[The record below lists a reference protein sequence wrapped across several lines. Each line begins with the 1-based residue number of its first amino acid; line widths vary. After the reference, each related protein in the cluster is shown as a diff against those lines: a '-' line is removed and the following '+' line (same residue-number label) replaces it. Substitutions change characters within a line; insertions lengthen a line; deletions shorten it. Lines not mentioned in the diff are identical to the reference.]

1 MIACV
6 FFLKISDM
14 VVRTKAKQKFFFGD
28 SYMISHFLPHETRD
42 IVLQNICF
50 NAVGVALFLI
60 NSLYFLAQHNVIHVM
75 D

>member
-14 VVRTKAKQKFFFGD
+14 VVRTKAKQIFFIGD

-42 IVLQNICF
+42 IVLQNTCF
-50 NAVGVALFLI
+50 NAVGVAVFLI